1 MFKVELVN
9 FVILVLI
16 FFFNIICI
24 NVYKFIFKICFFLL
38 NIILIFK
45 MIYLVSVFNLLMK
58 Y

>member
-38 NIILIFK
+38 NIILIFFE
-45 MIYLVSVFNLLMK
+45 IEIVNYF
-58 Y
+58 